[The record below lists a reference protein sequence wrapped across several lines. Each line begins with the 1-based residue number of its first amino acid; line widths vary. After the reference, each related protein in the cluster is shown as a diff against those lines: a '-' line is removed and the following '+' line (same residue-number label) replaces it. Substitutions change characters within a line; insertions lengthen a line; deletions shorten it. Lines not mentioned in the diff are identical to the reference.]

1 MNLYLKLILALLF
14 AAATAWHFLD
24 TRPLTHWLAPTKQS
38 ANPAAAV
45 QSPASKTAG
54 VLRKCKKAET
64 IVYTNSKCPPGSVE
78 EAVSGGTVN
87 TVKAQ
92 PSSSNP
98 AKLNIPPI
106 PHASELLGQ
115 YVEPTLREQHMQQPD
130 KP

>member
-1 MNLYLKLILALLF
+1 MNLYLKLVLVLLV

-24 TRPLTHWLAPTKQS
+24 TRPLTQWFAPKQS
-38 ANPAAAV
+38 ANSAV
-45 QSPASKTAG
+45 TVQTPLAKTAG
-54 VLRKCKKAET
+54 ALRKCKKAET

-87 TVKAQ
+87 IVKAQ

-106 PHASELLGQ
+106 PHARELLGQ
-115 YVEPTLREQHMQQPD
+115 YVEPTLRDEQLQQSG

>member
-24 TRPLTHWLAPTKQS
+24 TRPLTQWLAPKQS

-45 QSPASKTAG
+45 QTPPSKTTG

-64 IVYTNSKCPPGSVE
+64 IVYTNSQCPPGSVE

-87 TVKAQ
+87 IVKAQ

-106 PHASELLGQ
+106 PHARELLGQ
-115 YVEPTLREQHMQQPD
+115 YVEPTLRDQHLQQPE